1 MLMNLFKTL
10 VRVLQTL
17 NTCLKPLR
25 MPTQFKDFHQNPCEA
40 ASESMKVSKTLAHSS
55 TNGKRQTHTEGGLL
69 AIRVLKTLAY
79 TIKC

>member
-40 ASESMKVSKTLAHSS
+40 ASESMKMLKTLAHSS
-55 TNGKRQTHTEGGLL
+55 ANGKRQTHAEGGLL